1 MDMGGVGTAAPG
13 SVTVQSPG
21 ACDLQ
26 VRGRGQEW
34 LYWESGQLLAQ
45 IGAGIRLRGP

>member
-21 ACDLQ
+21 ACDLR
-26 VRGRGQEW
+26 VRERTGPRAALLGEWTAPGTDRGG
-34 LYWESGQLLAQ
+34 LF
-45 IGAGIRLRGP
+45 I

>member
-1 MDMGGVGTAAPG
+1 MDMGGVGTAAAG

-21 ACDLQ
+21 ACDLR
-26 VRGRGQEW
+26 VRGRGRER

-45 IGAGIRLRGP
+45 IGVGIHLRGP